1 MTIPNGMAMGF
12 EVDTTVLHY
21 FTSTVITGSS
31 TITIGAGG
39 RNSTQGL
46 LFLIPNN
53 TNSSNAGAKAVK
65 TLPAPLSTIYQ
76 AFAFATNVL
85 PVTSQAF
92 ILLELR
98 ESGTTHIDLRLY
110 PDGTLRV
117 TRAGTALGTGSFVAS
132 VNVFY
137 HVEIQA
143 VIHNSTGV
151 INVLVN
157 GASILNLVAQDTQN
171 GGTGV
176 VSEIAIGATM
186 ITNVVNQTP
195 ATTVKI
201 DDMVTSDNAFVGDCR
216 VREDLPTGTG
226 SVDDGVATGAAD
238 SRQAT
243 DEAPPDDDTSY
254 AELVNVGD
262 KILLTYPTI
271 PTDEEVIA
279 AGMMPYAKKST
290 AGSATFQTNVKI
302 GATEYTPGADQ
313 APSAGSYAYFQDLM
327 MVSPATAVAF
337 TATELNGVE
346 IGIEKT
352 T

>member
-21 FTSTVITGSS
+21 FTSTSITGTS

-46 LFLIPNN
+46 LALIPNN

-65 TLPAPLSTIYQ
+65 TLPAALSTIYQ
-76 AFAFATNVL
+76 SFAFSTNVL
-85 PVTSQAF
+85 PVASQAF

-98 ESGTTHIDLRLY
+98 ESGTVHIDVRLF

-137 HVEIQA
+137 HVEMKA
-143 VIHNSTGV
+143 VIDDSTGT
-151 INVLVN
+151 IDILVN
-157 GASILNLVAQDTQN
+157 GASILSLTGQDTKN
-171 GGTGV
+171 GGAGTV
-176 VSEIAIGATM
+176 TEITIGATM
-186 ITNVVNQTP
+186 ITNLANQVP
-195 ATTVKI
+195 ATTVKF
-201 DDMVTSDNAFVGDCR
+201 DDMVTNDAAFLGDCR

-243 DEAPPDDDTSY
+243 DEAPPDNDTTY

-262 KILLTYPTI
+262 KILLTYATI
-271 PTDEEVIA
+271 PTTEEVVA

-290 AGSATFQTNVKI
+290 AGAATFKTNVKI

-327 MVSPATAVAF
+327 MVSPATSAAF
-337 TATELNGVE
+337 TATELNGAE

-352 T
+352 S